1 MPDIRLD
8 DQLVVRPH
16 PLLEPIVL
24 EPFVGMR
31 LEQVGD
37 ERIASVDDLRR
48 LSQRGLLELWFR
60 RPGSNEEPTLVSWA
74 FTRQVPDLELSAT
87 LAISASTDASES
99 VGLEPG
105 DRVLSINDQPLESPG
120 DYLPAMHRFVD
131 SPRRLSVFRERT
143 ASRFELVVQV
153 QDRWVAWA
161 IYGAGVAFGLI
172 GFVAYRLRPVSRS
185 ALAFLLFATT
195 CSFLWLF
202 RSIPFDN
209 RLLVE
214 RHLVTILRLA
224 LPAASTIL
232 LLSFTPLRR
241 IITRHRLAIGCAT
254 LVGVTLGVWN
264 LTSYRGFAL
273 EGALALAPGRVLL
286 GFTLGL
292 IVLGVSSDWLSSLFG
307 RRLLPID
314 RQRARV
320 LRWATLLSLLPLTL
334 YFLFHFDLQLWCEL
348 AVILFPLILA
358 YATVRQNLFQI
369 NELLL
374 EGLVY
379 GGLLAGLS
387 LTYASVVAG
396 VVPLA
401 TAAFGGGESLVT
413 FGLVA
418 GTTLIAL
425 PVHTQLR
432 LRLKRRFESSDLN
445 AEALIG
451 SETGS
456 TITVGSPVELCR
468 EMASR
473 IAAFLG
479 TNSVRVFFRS
489 PETDDWMAADS
500 VASPPSGPLIE
511 ACRPLLNVIAER
523 GEDVVRDVMDDDLLA
538 TEHERS
544 IVNAMHALGASLAIP
559 LTVSGDV
566 WGVLAVGDKN
576 TATNYTV
583 GEIRSLRRLAR
594 ELALGLYRA
603 HVAFGVGS
611 PPRRGVPLSNLFPRP
626 PERISPYDVERL
638 LGEGGMALVY
648 LATRDGRQ
656 VAVKVLNDRARQ
668 SLKLERRFQRECEIL
683 REIHHPNVL
692 GVIDFS
698 PRPEPYLVLEYCPL
712 GTVPRPVAARES
724 TRRCRGASDRTTG
737 RAGSSRGT

>member
-1 MPDIRLD
+1 M
-8 DQLVVRPH
+8 
-16 PLLEPIVL
+16 
-24 EPFVGMR
+24 
-31 LEQVGD
+31 
-37 ERIASVDDLRR
+37 
-48 LSQRGLLELWFR
+48 
-60 RPGSNEEPTLVSWA
+60 
-74 FTRQVPDLELSAT
+74 
-87 LAISASTDASES
+87 
-99 VGLEPG
+99 
-105 DRVLSINDQPLESPG
+105 
-120 DYLPAMHRFVD
+120 
-131 SPRRLSVFRERT
+131 
-143 ASRFELVVQV
+143 
-153 QDRWVAWA
+153 
-161 IYGAGVAFGLI
+161 
-172 GFVAYRLRPVSRS
+172 
-185 ALAFLLFATT
+185 
-195 CSFLWLF
+195 
-202 RSIPFDN
+202 
-209 RLLVE
+209 
-214 RHLVTILRLA
+214 
-224 LPAASTIL
+224 
-232 LLSFTPLRR
+232 
-241 IITRHRLAIGCAT
+241 
-254 LVGVTLGVWN
+254 
-264 LTSYRGFAL
+264 
-273 EGALALAPGRVLL
+273 
-286 GFTLGL
+286 
-292 IVLGVSSDWLSSLFG
+292 
-307 RRLLPID
+307 
-314 RQRARV
+314 
-320 LRWATLLSLLPLTL
+320 
-334 YFLFHFDLQLWCEL
+334 
-348 AVILFPLILA
+348 
-358 YATVRQNLFQI
+358 
-369 NELLL
+369 
-374 EGLVY
+374 
-379 GGLLAGLS
+379 
-387 LTYASVVAG
+387 
-396 VVPLA
+396 
-401 TAAFGGGESLVT
+401 T

-626 PERISPYDVERL
+626 PERIGPYDVERL

-712 GTVPRPVAARES
+712 GTVRDRLRHESRLDVAEALRIARQAAQGLRAAHEMGVVHRDVNPRNLLRADEDLIKVADFGIAHWDREVALTTHELLGTPGYFSPEVCEGRSVDWRADQYALGITLFEMLAGRRPYGAPRPLEVLAMHVHAPVPDLRVELPGLEDRVAETAKAMMS
-724 TRRCRGASDRTTG
+724 KDPSDRFESYDALIEELD
-737 RAGSSRGT
+737 RCDSNAV